1 MIKVCLVGL
10 GKTGKEAAR
19 VLMEQRDIKLVAALC
34 SPGGSKAGKD
44 LGEIIGCAKTGIIVD
59 SSDKLEE
66 MMFKEKPDVVVDF
79 SNPAATMKNAVIF
92 SKMRA
97 GIVIATT
104 GFSAAD
110 LEKLYKLTQK
120 YHNGIVY
127 APNIT
132 LGVNVLML
140 LANIASNILNN
151 YDFQITEMHH
161 KRKKDAPSGTAL
173 KIATEIKRGLT
184 ASGNSSKDMIIPIN
198 AIRAGGI
205 VGKHKVLIIGEEDK
219 IEISH
224 ESFSRRIFGEGA
236 LSAVRFVYKKSG
248 FFEMKDV
255 LNINETLKNYLEE
268 ESGGSP
274 AANC

>member
-10 GKTGKEAAR
+10 GKAGKEVAK
-19 VLMEQRDIKLVAALC
+19 VLMEQRDIKLVAAVC
-34 SPGGSKAGKD
+34 SPGSWKVGKD
-44 LGEIIGCAKTGIIVD
+44 LGEIIGCAKTGIKVH
-59 SSDKLEE
+59 SSDNLEE
-66 MMFKEKPDVVVDF
+66 MMFKARPDVVVDF
-79 SNPAATMKNAVIF
+79 SNPDATMKNAVIF
-92 SKMRA
+92 SKMKA

-104 GFSAAD
+104 GFSDED
-110 LEKLYKLTQK
+110 LDKLYKLTQK

-173 KIATEIKRGLT
+173 KIANEIKRGLI
-184 ASGNSSKDMIIPIN
+184 ASGSASRDTVIPIT
-198 AIRAGGI
+198 AIRAGGV
-205 VGKHKVLIIGEEDK
+205 VGKHKVLIIGEEDR

-236 LSAVRFVYKKSG
+236 LYAVRFVYKKSG

-255 LNINETLKNYLEE
+255 LNINETLKNCLALGSE
-268 ESGGSP
+268 GSP